1 MNGQEQSNDNRSP
14 KAPSTDQATAK
25 PTPTAF
31 QPVLGEIAARKQAEV
46 DRERQKL
53 LKRKRQEAKTE
64 FNVWKR
70 NLCSI
75 INKESQLIFD
85 EKSFTWQFV
94 VPARLNRFFYEV
106 MLKEYVRA
114 KKAANEG
121 DAAALVRA
129 EFDQAAEAVI
139 EAEGQLERAAE
150 EKGDDHDDLAVSQD
164 ALDHEPDRA
173 GDPADGGGV
182 DHLGGDH
189 SRR

>member
-1 MNGQEQSNDNRSP
+1 MNGQDRSNDNSSA
-14 KAPSTDQATAK
+14 KAPSTDQAAAK

-31 QPVLGEIAARKQAEV
+31 RPVLGAIEARKQAEA

-64 FNVWKR
+64 FNAWKR
-70 NLCSI
+70 NLCEI

-85 EKSFTWQFV
+85 EESYTWQFV

-139 EAEGQLERAAE
+139 EAEGQLERKR
-150 EKGDDHDDLAVSQD
+150 KGEDHDDLAVSQD